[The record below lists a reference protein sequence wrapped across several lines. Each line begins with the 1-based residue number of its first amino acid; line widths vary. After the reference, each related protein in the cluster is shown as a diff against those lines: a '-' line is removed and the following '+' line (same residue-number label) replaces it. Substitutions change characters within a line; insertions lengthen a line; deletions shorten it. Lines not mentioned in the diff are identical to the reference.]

1 MSKNVCFSDVEEFN
15 KFSAENSSRYY
26 VMHNNFIYD
35 ITDYLEEHPGGPQS
49 IIDFRDQDITSIFND
64 DFYHDHS
71 QNALRRF
78 QKYKIG
84 YIQEEE
90 YSTEKREQELCLKTL
105 ENKVD

>member
-15 KFSAENSSRYY
+15 KFSEENSSRYY
-26 VMHNNFIYD
+26 VVHNNFVYD

-49 IIDFRDQDITSIFND
+49 IIDFKDQDITSIFND

-71 QNALRRF
+71 ENALRKF

-84 YIQEEE
+84 WVERKQAKTGNQEKE
-90 YSTEKREQELCLKTL
+90 YSKITEDNVE
-105 ENKVD
+105 